1 MKAAVM
7 HEANKPLVI
16 EDVTINKPAAR
27 EVLMRTAYA
36 GLCHSDLHF
45 IEGLY
50 PHPVPVV
57 LGHEFAGIV
66 EEVGSEV
73 TYVKKGDHV
82 ITCLSVFCGTCDN
95 CTTGRPFI
103 CTDTSVKMLPGVAKR
118 LSLNGKP
125 LHTFTNLSS
134 YAEMMLVHE
143 NALVKIGNDFPLD
156 RAALI
161 GCGVI
166 TGYGAAVNTAK
177 VAPGENVAVI
187 GCGGVGMAAINGA
200 AIAGAGRIIAI
211 DTNPVKLQLATKLGA
226 TDLINPRDG
235 DPVQQVKDL
244 MKGGVHHAIECLGTK
259 ATAEQAFQML
269 SAGGTATIVGM
280 VPFGQKIELHGF
292 DFLRERKI
300 QGSSMGSNRFRV
312 DMPRLIQ
319 FYQQRKL
326 HLDDWISD
334 RIKLSEINE
343 GFANMKAGKV
353 VRSVIRV
360 RRVALVIPV
369 LVTGIQPSVCFGAR
383 GSMDPGDKHRDD
395 ERVSRPRRASRRAP
409 APPRA
414 EPGRR
419 RRSARAWR
427 SRPRCGSGRP
437 CTARRSWPSA

>member
-1 MKAAVM
+1 MKAAVL
-7 HEANKPLVI
+7 HEVNKPLVI
-16 EDVTINKPAAR
+16 EEVGINKPGPR
-27 EVLMRTAYA
+27 EVLIRTAYA

-50 PHPVPVV
+50 PHPLPVV
-57 LGHEFAGIV
+57 LGHESAGIIDQ
-66 EEVGSEV
+66 VGSEV

-82 ITCLSVFCGTCDN
+82 ITCLSVFCGTCEN
-95 CTTGRPFI
+95 CTTGRPAI
-103 CTDTSVKMLPGVAKR
+103 CTNTDVKLPPGKAER
-118 LSLNGKP
+118 LSLNGKQ

-143 NALVKIGNDFPLD
+143 NAVVKIREDFPLD

-161 GCGVI
+161 GCAVI
-166 TGYGAAVNTAK
+166 TGYGAVVNTAK
-177 VAPGENVAVI
+177 VSPGETVAVI

-200 AIAGAGRIIAI
+200 AIAGAGRIIAV

-226 TDLINPRDG
+226 TDLVNPKDG
-235 DPVQQVKDL
+235 DPVQRIKDL
-244 MKGGVHHAIECLGTK
+244 TKGGVHHAIECLGTK

-269 SAGGTATIVGM
+269 AVGGTATIVGM

-312 DMPRLIQ
+312 DMPRLIE
-319 FYQQRKL
+319 FYRQRKL

-353 VRSVIRV
+353 VRSVIQFD
-360 RRVALVIPV
+360 A
-369 LVTGIQPSVCFGAR
+369 
-383 GSMDPGDKHRDD
+383 
-395 ERVSRPRRASRRAP
+395 
-409 APPRA
+409 
-414 EPGRR
+414 
-419 RRSARAWR
+419 
-427 SRPRCGSGRP
+427 
-437 CTARRSWPSA
+437 